1 MAKGEA
7 HRMGLLAR
15 ISSGAYT
22 SQLATQN
29 YISEAL
35 REQRL
40 TPLLLD
46 LPATYTSDLPTPAT
60 VKEADEL
67 DHSKTWRNSGVCEC
81 SGLLQARTFQPA

>member
-1 MAKGEA
+1 
-7 HRMGLLAR
+7 MGLLAR

-81 SGLLQARTFQPA
+81 SCLLQARTFQPA